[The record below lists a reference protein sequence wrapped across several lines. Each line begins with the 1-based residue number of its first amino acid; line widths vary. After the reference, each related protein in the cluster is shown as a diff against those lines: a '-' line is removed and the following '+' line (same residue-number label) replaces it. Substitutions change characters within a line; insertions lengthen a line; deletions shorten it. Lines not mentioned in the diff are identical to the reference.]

1 MGRPDGIDVSS
12 YQGVIDWNAVKASG
26 KQWLAARATVGGRT
40 DTFLGA
46 NRAGMQGVRTRLFYD
61 FLYPGHDASAFIRSL
76 GVLQPGEGAML
87 DAEAS
92 GISVGDCLR
101 WLGQVE
107 AWSGRPAAVYTGAY
121 VAGGT
126 IWRSG
131 AIFNGQRPRIL
142 AAYTDQP
149 NAARIAAPYGWDAW
163 QYTSTQACPGV
174 RTLVDHD
181 QVDQWARFDAV
192 CQPSA
197 PPPNFP
203 PYDPWHHKFGL
214 WPVAPKEQ
222 LTLGTGYAPGTQRL
236 QPMVEYF
243 HHVCAFEAGQQ
254 PGLPYT
260 VFTEPSKLCV
270 RNLNAF
276 FNRDGA
282 NRDQAIEAWAGVC
295 GPQTWAVID
304 FLASRPR

>member
-1 MGRPDGIDVSS
+1 MGRPDGIDVSA

-26 KQWLAARATVGGRT
+26 KQWLAARATVGSRR
-40 DTFLGA
+40 DTFLSA
-46 NRAGMQGVRTRLFYD
+46 NRAGMAGVRTRLFYD
-61 FLYPGHDASAFIRSL
+61 FLYPGHDASAFIASL
-76 GVLQPGEGAML
+76 GRLEPGEGAML

-92 GISVGDCLR
+92 GISVADCLR

-121 VAGGT
+121 VSGGT

-131 AIFNGQRPRIL
+131 AIFNGQRPRIF

-149 NAARIAAPYGWDAW
+149 NAARIATPYGWDAW

-174 RTLVDHD
+174 PTLVDHD
-181 QVDQWARFDAV
+181 QVDVWQRFDAC
-192 CQPSA
+192 CQPVS
-197 PPPNFP
+197 PPPNQF
-203 PYDPWHHKFGL
+203 PYDPWHHQYGL
-214 WPVAPKEQ
+214 WPVANKEQ

-236 QPMVEYF
+236 QPMVTYF
-243 HHVCAFEAGQQ
+243 HHVAAFEAGQS
-254 PGLPYT
+254 PANPYS
-260 VFTEPSKLCV
+260 VFQAPSQTIV

-276 FNRDGA
+276 FNRDGKNQA
-282 NRDQAIEAWAGVC
+282 QAIEAWAGVC
-295 GPQTWAVID
+295 GAETWRVID